1 MAKISRFE
9 SRSRSV
15 ADDQTPFLGWTGAGE
30 SERTVSMNT
39 KKSLGRALFG
49 ILAFGAL
56 GSQGLLAQNPALLIQ
71 RIRSKDQNLHAP
83 SSQQLSKIGER
94 AIPLIM
100 RTLED
105 PKESAETRIWL
116 LEALKPNA
124 RYLGGYLRRLTKFL
138 KDKDV
143 DIRGNTLEILGKMG
157 AKARPALDQILES
170 WNDSDNLIRRLA
182 FFVTGQ
188 IAEDFSEYLPRLINI
203 LSDSDP
209 IVREGAALALARLK
223 EKATPAL
230 PNLILLYKD
239 PSSRVRAAAAKVIG
253 SMGKGALKEVL
264 ALLEEG
270 KPRELKLM
278 AIKALGRLRPVQ
290 RAQAEALVA
299 LATSP
304 DKGLRK
310 AAQKEC
316 VHLGQPCARGMVKAL
331 IKNRDNPALATEI
344 LVTLGVMGR
353 GAKGA
358 VPTMQSFLDSKVSRS
373 LRLVATKSLGL
384 LGIEGKQAAPV
395 VAKLLKEKDPK
406 LVQAA
411 MRTLVRMK
419 TVSGD
424 GLDQFLRILKGDNPL
439 LRTEAAMGL
448 KQLGPLA
455 LPKIDELIALLGSDD
470 ANLRLWS
477 SFAIGG
483 MGSSAN
489 GPLRRAFKDASEQQK
504 LGILQ
509 AFGELGVGAAPSVG
523 FLTKVLHS
531 KNSAQIIHAGRAL
544 ARIGRPAAPSIPTL
558 LKLLRNKDKD
568 VRVVALTALGR
579 VATKN
584 ESLRKALEVAI
595 KDSKPEV
602 VYAALETMGKIR
614 DTKWVPELLLLLHN
628 KDEHVRWRAVEALGL
643 IEKGSGRKAKKVLM
657 ALKALEKDPSKYV
670 VFAGDLAIRR
680 ILGLTTK

>member
-1 MAKISRFE
+1 
-9 SRSRSV
+9 
-15 ADDQTPFLGWTGAGE
+15 
-30 SERTVSMNT
+30 MNI
-39 KKSLGRALFG
+39 KKSFGFAL
-49 ILAFGAL
+49 I
-56 GSQGLLAQNPALLIQ
+56 GLLAFWILGFQGLGAQNPELLIQ
-71 RIRSKDQNLHAP
+71 RIRSKDSNLHAT
-83 SSQQLSKIGER
+83 SSQQLGKIGER

-105 PKESAETRIWL
+105 KKESPETRIWL

-124 RYLGGYLRRLTKFL
+124 KYLGKYLRRLAKFL

-157 AKARPALDQILES
+157 AKARPVLDQILES

-182 FFVTGQ
+182 FFVTEQ

-209 IVREGAALALARLK
+209 IVREGAALALATLK
-223 EKATPAL
+223 EKAIPAL

-239 PSSRVRAAAAKVIG
+239 PSPRVRSAAAKAIG
-253 SMGKGALKEVL
+253 SMGKGAVKEVL
-264 ALLEEG
+264 ALLDEG

-290 RAQAEALVA
+290 RVQADALVA
-299 LATSP
+299 LATGP

-310 AAQKEC
+310 ASQEEC
-316 VHLGQPCARGMVKAL
+316 VHVGQPCVRGLLQALVKN
-331 IKNRDNPALATEI
+331 KNNKVIATEI
-344 LVTLGVMGR
+344 LATLGVMG
-353 GAKGA
+353 GEAKEA
-358 VPTMQSFLDSKVSRS
+358 VSTIQSFLDPKVSRK

-384 LGIEGKQAAPV
+384 LGTNAKQAAPV
-395 VAKLLKEKDPK
+395 VVKLLDEKDPQ

-411 MRTLVRMK
+411 LRTLVRMK
-419 TVSGD
+419 TVPGD
-424 GLDQFLRILKGDNPL
+424 GLDKFLRILKGDNPL
-439 LRTEAAMGL
+439 LRTEAAMDL

-455 LPKIDELIALLGSDD
+455 LTKIQDLIELLGSDD
-470 ANLRLWS
+470 ANLRLWA

-489 GPLRRAFKDASEQQK
+489 GPLRRAFKDASKQQK

-523 FLTKVLHS
+523 FLVKVLHS
-531 KNSAQIIHAGRAL
+531 DNPAEVIHAGRAL
-544 ARIGRPAAPSIPTL
+544 ARVGHPAVPAIPTL

-568 VRVVALTALGR
+568 VRIIALTALGR
-579 VATKN
+579 IATKN
-584 ESLRKALEVAI
+584 EPLRKALEVALR
-595 KDSKPEV
+595 DSEPEV
-602 VYAALETMGKIR
+602 VYAALESMGRIR
-614 DTKWVPELLLLLHN
+614 DPKWIPKLLLLLHH

-643 IEKGSGRKAKKVLM
+643 IEKGVGRKAKKVLM
-657 ALKALEKDPSKYV
+657 ALKATEKDPSKYV